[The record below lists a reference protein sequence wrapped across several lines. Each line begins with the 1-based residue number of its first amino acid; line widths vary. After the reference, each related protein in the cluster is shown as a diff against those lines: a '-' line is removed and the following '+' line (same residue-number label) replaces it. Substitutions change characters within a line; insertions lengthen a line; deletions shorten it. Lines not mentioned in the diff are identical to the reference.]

1 MPSRSNLYYDIF
13 EALKQPDCPVCRLVD
28 RDVRQYIDSFFYES
42 ITVVER
48 RAEIRDARGFC
59 SVHGSILA
67 GHSRVLGTAIIHQ
80 DVINDVLRGI
90 PAQTPQRALLQN
102 ALKTARETVARAI
115 RPRRECVLCA
125 HERHQERIVLEAL
138 IDGMADDA
146 LRAAFEKSDGVCLP
160 HLQSAMALR
169 SPREENLRRFIELE
183 RAALDRLKGQLELF
197 IHKRNGSYEHQP
209 MGAEASAPARA
220 TKIVSG
226 RVFGRRN

>member
-1 MPSRSNLYYDIF
+1 MPSRSTLHFDLV
-13 EALKQPDCPVCRLVD
+13 EMLKQPGCPVCRLVD

-42 ITVVER
+42 ITAVER

-80 DVINDVLRGI
+80 DVINDVLRGF
-90 PAQTPQRALLQN
+90 PAHTPQRSLIKN
-102 ALKTARETVARAI
+102 ALSAGRDAVARTI

-138 IDGMADDA
+138 IAGMADDA
-146 LRAAFEKSDGVCLP
+146 LRGAFEQSDGVCLP

-169 SPREENLRRFIELE
+169 SPREENLRRFVALE
-183 RAALDRLKGQLELF
+183 RAALERLKGQLELF
-197 IHKRNGSYEHQP
+197 IHKRNASYEHQA
-209 MGAEASAPARA
+209 MGEEADAPARA

-226 RVFGRRN
+226 RVFGRRA

>member
-1 MPSRSNLYYDIF
+1 MRTPLYLDVL
-13 EALKQPDCPVCRLVD
+13 EALRQPDCPVCRLVD

-80 DVINDVLRGI
+80 DVINDVLRGF
-90 PAQTPQRALLQN
+90 PAQNAQRSLI
-102 ALKTARETVARAI
+102 KTALSSGRDAVARAI

-138 IDGMADDA
+138 ISGMSDDA
-146 LRAAFEKSDGVCLP
+146 LRAAFEASDGVCLP

-169 SPREENLRRFIELE
+169 SPREDDLRRFVELE
-183 RAALDRLKGQLELF
+183 RAALERLKGQLELF
-197 IHKRNGSYEHQP
+197 IHKRNASYEHQA
-209 MGAEASAPARA
+209 MGEEASAPARA

-226 RVFGRRN
+226 RVFGRRA